1 MVGYMKYAYGVLA
14 LVCLSFNAY
23 SIEFEKMDI
32 KGYEKKIISETQI
45 RYVKRTNPK
54 KVIHLQVSQYNPEN
68 IWKEETL
75 KKDINKMFETR
86 KDMYKV
92 FGFSDISFYDYKLTT
107 TKTHPQLDVFG
118 SYRKINDKKV
128 YFSES
133 NIYFDKKFLQVK
145 IINEAETDSGKIP
158 QTEIE
163 NVLVQIKAQ
172 ELEVN

>member
-14 LVCLSFNAY
+14 LVCLSMNAY
-23 SIEFEKMDI
+23 SIEFEKMEI

-68 IWKEETL
+68 LWKEETI
-75 KKDINKMFETR
+75 KDEISKMFETR
-86 KDMYKV
+86 KSMYKV
-92 FGFSDISFYDYKLTT
+92 FGFSDIEFYDYKLAN
-107 TKTHPQLDVFG
+107 TKTHPRLDIFG

-128 YFSES
+128 YFSET
-133 NIYFDKKFLQVK
+133 NIYFEKKFLQVK
-145 IINEAETDSGKIP
+145 IINEAQTDSGKIP
-158 QTEIE
+158 KVEID